1 MEENLLEE
9 ALELLPKRPF
19 IYRKW
24 LSRTQ
29 NAAGIWVNHYGPE
42 TEAYGSIQPI
52 EASRYAQ
59 LGLDF
64 EKHYMRLFTSADIR
78 YAGQETSDMVIIDG
92 TKYKIADEAQWQEY
106 DGWTALTLEED
117 KENAGAGEEEAD
129 NAG

>member
-1 MEENLLEE
+1 MENLLEE
-9 ALELLPKRPF
+9 ALELLPKKAF
-19 IYRKW
+19 TYRKW

-64 EKHYMRLFTSADIR
+64 EKHYVRIYTSAPIR
-78 YAGQETSDMVIIDG
+78 YSGQNASDMVIIDG

-106 DGWTALTLEED
+106 DGWTAATLAED
-117 KENAGAGEEEAD
+117 KENAGADEEEAE
-129 NAG
+129 NAA